1 MRKKIYADSGVHVR
15 RQRSVCAQIA
25 EFIARRDS
33 CTTSDRLPL
42 PDSPPPAKALPR
54 PEPDPPGTAAAVT
67 HADAAAEH
75 ASAAAATPLPITS
88 LSAPPTLGERA
99 KGRPALPFA
108 GVNAAFGTEIAAM
121 EGK

>member
-25 EFIARRDS
+25 DFIARRDS

-88 LSAPPTLGERA
+88 LSGLPHFA
-99 KGRPALPFA
+99 KGRKDGQPCRLL
-108 GVNAAFGTEIAAM
+108 G
-121 EGK
+121 